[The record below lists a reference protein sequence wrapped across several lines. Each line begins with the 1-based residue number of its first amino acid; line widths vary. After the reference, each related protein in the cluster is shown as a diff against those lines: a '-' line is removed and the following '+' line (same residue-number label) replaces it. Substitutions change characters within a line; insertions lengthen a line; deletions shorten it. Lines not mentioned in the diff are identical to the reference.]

1 MLNAYQLN
9 NIRIISTLG
18 KEKEEMNEELY
29 DLYKRDPD
37 FREYVDTWCKV
48 HNLGIFEALS
58 IKILQEYGKE
68 KKKEEKNERHS

>member
-1 MLNAYQLN
+1 
-9 NIRIISTLG
+9 
-18 KEKEEMNEELY
+18 MNEELY

-58 IKILQEYGKE
+58 IKILQEYAAYLRKTKEGK
-68 KKKEEKNERHS
+68 R